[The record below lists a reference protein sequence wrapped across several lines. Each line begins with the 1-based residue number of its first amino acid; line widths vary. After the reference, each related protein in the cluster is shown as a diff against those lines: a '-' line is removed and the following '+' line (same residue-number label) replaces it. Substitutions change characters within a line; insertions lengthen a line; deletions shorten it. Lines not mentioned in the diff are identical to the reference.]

1 MPAPAT
7 ARVNPCLEGGTPVDT
22 ILAPDHPASRATDAT
37 KLRLLFVSDVCF
49 VREALA
55 SMLERDASVGL
66 VRCADPAEVTAL
78 NLTAQMDAVLV
89 HTSLREGPAVARR
102 LRDVAPNAAII
113 ACALRET
120 NDDVIAWAEAGVSGY
135 IPNSIRLDQF
145 VEVVQGILAGEQVCS
160 GQVAA
165 GLFRRIAAAASPGG
179 GMPAARWLTRRERQ
193 VAELIAARL
202 GDKEIARHL
211 NISLATTKSHVHNLL
226 GKLNVRQRGDVV
238 VALSGQYPTD
248 VR

>member
-1 MPAPAT
+1 MDA
-7 ARVNPCLEGGTPVDT
+7 
-22 ILAPDHPASRATDAT
+22 ILAPNRRPIDSRVVDP
-37 KLRLLFVSDVCF
+37 LRLLFVSDVCF

-55 SMLERDASVGL
+55 AVLERDPSIEL

-89 HTSLREGPAVARR
+89 HTALRDGPELARR
-102 LRDVAPNAAII
+102 LRDVAPTVAII

-135 IPNSIRLDQF
+135 IPNTVRLEQF
-145 VEVVQGILAGEQVCS
+145 VDVVRGILVGEQVCS
-160 GQVAA
+160 GHIAA
-165 GLFRRIAAAASPGG
+165 GLFRRVAAAAANPGG
-179 GMPAARWLTRRERQ
+179 AMPTARWLTRRERQ

-238 VALSGQYPTD
+238 VALTGQHSNEL
-248 VR
+248 R

>member
-1 MPAPAT
+1 M
-7 ARVNPCLEGGTPVDT
+7 
-22 ILAPDHPASRATDAT
+22 LAPDQPALRAADVTG
-37 KLRLLFVSDVCF
+37 LRLLFVCDVCF

-55 SMLERDASVGL
+55 AMLERDASIGV

-89 HTSLREGPAVARR
+89 HTSLRDGPAVARR

-120 NDDVIAWAEAGVSGY
+120 NDDVIAWAEAGVNGY
-135 IPNSIRLDQF
+135 IPNTVRLDQ
-145 VEVVQGILAGEQVCS
+145 VVDVVRGVLAGEQLCS
-160 GQVAA
+160 GRVAA
-165 GLFRRIAAAASPGG
+165 ELLRRIAAASGSGG
-179 GMPAARWLTRRERQ
+179 GAPAARWLTRRERQ

-238 VALSGQYPTD
+238 VALSGHHPAD
-248 VR
+248 AR

>member
-1 MPAPAT
+1 METIAAPSGAAVESLNL
-7 ARVNPCLEGGTPVDT
+7 AR
-22 ILAPDHPASRATDAT
+22 
-37 KLRLLFVSDVCF
+37 LRLLFVSDVCF

-55 SMLERDASVGL
+55 AMLERDPAVAL
-66 VRCADPAEVTAL
+66 VRCAEPAEVTAL

-89 HTSLREGPAVARR
+89 HTALREGPTIARR
-102 LRDVAPNAAII
+102 LRDVAPSAAII

-135 IPNSIRLDQF
+135 IPNSVRLEQF
-145 VEVVQGILAGEQVCS
+145 VDVIRGILAGEQVCS

-165 GLFRRIAAAASPGG
+165 GLFRRIAAAAANPGG
-179 GMPAARWLTRRERQ
+179 GVQAARWLTRRERQ

-226 GKLNVRQRGDVV
+226 GKLNVRQRSEVV
-238 VALSGQYPTD
+238 VALSGHHPNGQH
-248 VR
+248 

>member
-1 MPAPAT
+1 M
-7 ARVNPCLEGGTPVDT
+7 DT
-22 ILAPDHPASRATDAT
+22 VLAPQRSTPASSDLPL
-37 KLRLLFVSDVCF
+37 LRLLFVSDVCF

-55 SMLERDASVGL
+55 SMLERDPAVAA
-66 VRCADPAEVTAL
+66 VKCADPAEVIAL

-89 HTSLREGPAVARR
+89 HTALREGPEVAKR

-135 IPNSIRLDQF
+135 IANDVRLDQ
-145 VEVVQGILAGEQVCS
+145 VVPIVVGILAGEQVCS
-160 GQVAA
+160 GRIAA
-165 GLFRRIAAAASPGG
+165 GLFRRIAAAATPGISPPGT
-179 GMPAARWLTRRERQ
+179 RWLTRRERQ

-238 VALSGQYPTD
+238 GALSGRHPVD
-248 VR
+248 AR